1 MASALAHS
9 TCRADYRVRAY
20 RMPRKIWLPV

>member
-9 TCRADYRVRAY
+9 TCRTDYHVRAC
-20 RMPRKIWLPV
+20 RMPRKIWLLH